1 VRRLPSVPAVYSPE
15 PLLARHFKLTIRPLK
30 LNAPTT
36 PLQADGLS
44 RRVYPFL
51 GLAIVGL
58 VSLHGYAGVIASPVL
73 AGAAAIGVILVLA
86 PLAQID
92 IPAPNGILTAL
103 PVVVGFGM
111 ALYPLWGM
119 SEFGLGISIVLT
131 ALASA
136 LVLLPWE
143 RIPRYLHAVSPIGGL
158 AVAFALEVQFGLSIV
173 RAFPFV
179 LLPLIFLA
187 LYYTTVE
194 FTVGAALAVADLVLV
209 TVVNPAAG
217 DPAAASLEAL
227 LLIAFGVLVRRVVI
241 QLETN
246 RTAASAAE
254 VAKSELLADLSQSN
268 QELQELTRL
277 KSEFLATM
285 SHEIRTPMNGVIGMT
300 GLLTDTELTP
310 EQREYVDT
318 VRASGDA
325 LLEII
330 NDILDFSKIEAGR
343 VRLEAIDFS
352 LKHVMEESVELF
364 AEAAANKGI
373 ELVLDVGEFVP
384 ESGIGDPGRLRQV
397 LINLI
402 ANAVK
407 FTDAGEVVVR
417 ARRHENTGP
426 GVLIRFEVS
435 DTGIGLTPEEQARV
449 FSTYSQVDSSTTRKH
464 GGTGL
469 GLAIARMLTQL
480 MGGEIGVESEKG
492 SGSRFWFT
500 ALFREAG
507 GKRRAPQPPISLAG
521 TFVAV
526 VDDNKTNRAILERY
540 LKSWG
545 LRERSFESGREA
557 LQEMQVAARGDD
569 SFDVA
574 IVDMMMPGMD
584 GRTVASE
591 IRSDERLKELV
602 VILLTSAGQSEL
614 PVPGVDAELV
624 KPVRPSQ
631 LFDVLHTLLAER
643 SLRSERPGEVV
654 EVGPPDQTRQWSRVL
669 VVEDNAAN
677 LKVTVR
683 MVERL
688 GYRAD
693 VAANGAEAV
702 SILKRL
708 QYDAVLMDCQMP
720 EMDGYEATRLIR
732 ADETAGRHVPI
743 IAMTAAALAGDR
755 ERCLAAGMDDYIS
768 KPVRLHVVAALL
780 ERWIVLPLP

>member
-1 VRRLPSVPAVYSPE
+1 
-15 PLLARHFKLTIRPLK
+15 LK
-30 LNAPTT
+30 LNASNT

-58 VSLHGYAGVIASPVL
+58 VSLHGYAGVVASPVL

-111 ALYPLWGM
+111 ALYPLWGI
-119 SEFGLGISIVLT
+119 SEFGLGISVVLT
-131 ALASA
+131 VLASA

-158 AVAFALEVQFGLSIV
+158 AVAFALEVQFGLNIV

-187 LYYTTVE
+187 LYYTSVE
-194 FTVGAALAVADLVLV
+194 FAVGAALAVADLVLV
-209 TVVNPAAG
+209 TIVNPAAG

-227 LLIAFGVLVRRVVI
+227 LLIAFGILVRRVVI
-241 QLETN
+241 QLEKN
-246 RTAASAAE
+246 RAAASAAE
-254 VAKSELLADLSQSN
+254 SDKSELLADLSQRN

-300 GLLTDTELTP
+300 GLLLETELTP

-343 VRLEAIDFS
+343 IRLETIDFGP
-352 LKHVMEESVELF
+352 KHVMEEAVELF

-384 ESGIGDPGRLRQV
+384 ESAIGDPGRLRQV

-402 ANAVK
+402 ANAIK
-407 FTDAGEVVVR
+407 FTETGEVVVR
-417 ARRHENTGP
+417 ARRHDSRGP

-435 DTGIGLTPEEQARV
+435 DTGIGLTAEEQARV

-500 ALFREAG
+500 AHFREAE
-507 GKRRAPQPPISLAG
+507 GKKRAQPPQVNLAG

-526 VDDNKTNRAILERY
+526 VDDNRTNRAILERY

-545 LRERSFESGREA
+545 LRERSFETGREA

-569 SFDVA
+569 GFDVA

-584 GRTVASE
+584 GRSVANE
-591 IRSDERLKELV
+591 IRSDARLKELV
-602 VILLTSAGQSEL
+602 VILLTSAGQSDV

-631 LFDVLHTLLAER
+631 LFDVLHTLLAQR
-643 SLRSERPGEVV
+643 SMRGERPDAPLEI
-654 EVGPPDQTRQWSRVL
+654 GPPDRGRKWSRVL

-688 GYRAD
+688 GYRAG

-702 SILKRL
+702 SILEKV

-720 EMDGYEATRLIR
+720 EMDGYEATRSIR
-732 ADETAGRHVPI
+732 ANEAAGLHVPI

-768 KPVRLHVVAALL
+768 KPVKLHVVAALL
-780 ERWIVLPLP
+780 ERWIAAPKLA

>member
-1 VRRLPSVPAVYSPE
+1 M
-15 PLLARHFKLTIRPLK
+15 K

-51 GLAIVGL
+51 GLTIVGL
-58 VSLHGYAGVIASPVL
+58 VSLHGYSAVIASPVL
-73 AGAAAIGVILVLA
+73 AGAGALGIILVLI
-86 PLAQID
+86 PLAQVD
-92 IPAPNGILTAL
+92 APARNGILTAL

-119 SEFGLGISIVLT
+119 SGFGLGISIVLT

-187 LYYTTVE
+187 LYYTSIE
-194 FTVGAALAVADLVLV
+194 FAVGAALAVADLLLV
-209 TVVNPAAG
+209 TLVNPAAG

-227 LLIAFGVLVRRVVI
+227 LLIAFGILVRRVVI
-241 QLETN
+241 QLEHN
-246 RTAASAAE
+246 RSAAAE
-254 VAKSELLADLSQSN
+254 AEAAKSELLADLSQRN

-300 GLLTDTELTP
+300 GLLMETELSP
-310 EQREYVDT
+310 EQREYVET
-318 VRASGDA
+318 VRSSGDA
-325 LLEII
+325 LLDII

-343 VRLEAIDFS
+343 VRLEAIDFGP
-352 LKHVMEESVELF
+352 KHVLEEAVELF
-364 AEAAANKGI
+364 AEAASNKGI
-373 ELVLDVGEFVP
+373 ELVLDVGEYVP
-384 ESGIGDPGRLRQV
+384 EHAIGDPGRLRQV

-402 ANAVK
+402 ANAIK
-407 FTDAGEVVVR
+407 FTDSGEVIVR
-417 ARRHENTGP
+417 ARRHDSSGP
-426 GVLIRFEVS
+426 GVLVHFEVS

-449 FSTYSQVDSSTTRKH
+449 FSTYSQVDSSTTRTH

-480 MGGEIGVESEKG
+480 MAGEIGVESEKG

-500 ALFREAG
+500 ARFREAE
-507 GKRRAPQPPISLAG
+507 GKRRATSPPVSLAG

-526 VDDNKTNRAILERY
+526 VDDNRTNRSILERY

-545 LRERSFESGREA
+545 LRERSFESGAEA
-557 LQEMQVAARGDD
+557 LREMQEAASGDN

-591 IRSDERLKELV
+591 IRADERLKELV
-602 VILLTSAGQSEL
+602 VILLTSAGQSDV

-631 LFDVLHTLLAER
+631 LFDVLHTLLADR
-643 SLRSERPGEVV
+643 SLRGN
-654 EVGPPDQTRQWSRVL
+654 PPAAPAELTLPDPARQWSRVL

-688 GYRAD
+688 GYKVD
-693 VAANGAEAV
+693 VASDGAEAV
-702 SILKRL
+702 SILRHV

-720 EMDGYEATRLIR
+720 EMDGYEATRQIR
-732 ADETAGRHVPI
+732 ANEDGVRHVPI

-768 KPVRLHVVAALL
+768 KPVKLHIVAALL
-780 ERWIVLPLP
+780 ERWIAVGSRES

>member
-1 VRRLPSVPAVYSPE
+1 
-15 PLLARHFKLTIRPLK
+15 
-30 LNAPTT
+30 
-36 PLQADGLS
+36 
-44 RRVYPFL
+44 
-51 GLAIVGL
+51 
-58 VSLHGYAGVIASPVL
+58 
-73 AGAAAIGVILVLA
+73 
-86 PLAQID
+86 
-92 IPAPNGILTAL
+92 
-103 PVVVGFGM
+103 
-111 ALYPLWGM
+111 
-119 SEFGLGISIVLT
+119 
-131 ALASA
+131 
-136 LVLLPWE
+136 
-143 RIPRYLHAVSPIGGL
+143 
-158 AVAFALEVQFGLSIV
+158 
-173 RAFPFV
+173 
-179 LLPLIFLA
+179 
-187 LYYTTVE
+187 
-194 FTVGAALAVADLVLV
+194 
-209 TVVNPAAG
+209 
-217 DPAAASLEAL
+217 
-227 LLIAFGVLVRRVVI
+227 
-241 QLETN
+241 
-246 RTAASAAE
+246 
-254 VAKSELLADLSQSN
+254 
-268 QELQELTRL
+268 
-277 KSEFLATM
+277 
-285 SHEIRTPMNGVIGMT
+285 
-300 GLLTDTELTP
+300 
-310 EQREYVDT
+310 
-318 VRASGDA
+318 
-325 LLEII
+325 
-330 NDILDFSKIEAGR
+330 
-343 VRLEAIDFS
+343 
-352 LKHVMEESVELF
+352 
-364 AEAAANKGI
+364 
-373 ELVLDVGEFVP
+373 VP
-384 ESGIGDPGRLRQV
+384 ESAIGDPGRLRQV

-402 ANAVK
+402 ANAIK
-407 FTDAGEVVVR
+407 FTDSGEVIVR
-417 ARRHENTGP
+417 ARMHESSGP

-507 GKRRAPQPPISLAG
+507 GKKRAQAPPVSLAG

-526 VDDNKTNRAILERY
+526 VDDNHTNRAILERY

-557 LQEMQVAARGDD
+557 LEEMQVAAHGEDG
-569 SFDVA
+569 FDVA

-584 GRTVASE
+584 GRTVASQ
-591 IRSDERLKELV
+591 IRSNEQLKELV
-602 VILLTSAGQSEL
+602 VILLTSAGQSEE

-643 SLRSERPGEVV
+643 SLRSERPGAPAEF
-654 EVGPPDQTRQWSRVL
+654 GPPDQARQWSRVL

-702 SILKRL
+702 NILKGL

-732 ADETAGRHVPI
+732 ADEGAGSHVPI

-768 KPVRLHVVAALL
+768 KPVKLHVVAALL
-780 ERWIVLPLP
+780 ERWISPPSLAPAGEGRGGGRARSTGEGAR

>member
-1 VRRLPSVPAVYSPE
+1 M
-15 PLLARHFKLTIRPLK
+15 
-30 LNAPTT
+30 NAPHT

-58 VSLHGYAGVIASPVL
+58 VSLHGYAAVIASPVL
-73 AGAAAIGVILVLA
+73 EGAGAIGILLVLV
-86 PLAQID
+86 PLARVDFQVRSRVV
-92 IPAPNGILTAL
+92 TAM
-103 PVVVGFGM
+103 PVVVGFAM

-119 SEFGLGISIVLT
+119 SQFGLVVSVVLT

-143 RIPRYLHAVSPIGGL
+143 RIPRYLHAVTPIGGL
-158 AVAFALEVQFGLSIV
+158 AVAFALEVQFGLSII

-187 LYYTTVE
+187 LYYTSVE
-194 FTVGAALAVADLVLV
+194 FAVGAILAVADLILV
-209 TVVNPAAG
+209 TLVNPAAG
-217 DPAAASLEAL
+217 DPAAALLEAL
-227 LLIAFGVLVRRVVI
+227 LLVAFGILVRRVVI
-241 QLETN
+241 QLEQN
-246 RTAASAAE
+246 RSAATSAE
-254 VAKSELLADLSQSN
+254 QDKSELLADLSLRN

-300 GLLTDTELTP
+300 GLLLDTDLTS
-310 EQREYVDT
+310 EQHEYVET

-325 LLEII
+325 LMEII
-330 NDILDFSKIEAGR
+330 NDILDFSRIEAGR
-343 VRLEAIDFS
+343 VRLETVDFS
-352 LKHVMEESVELF
+352 PKLVTEEAVELF

-373 ELVLDVGEFVP
+373 ELALDVARDVP
-384 ESGIGDPGRLRQV
+384 DVTIGDPGRLRQV

-402 ANAVK
+402 ANAIK
-407 FTDAGEVVVR
+407 FTESGEVVVR
-417 ARRHENTGP
+417 VRRDESSGP
-426 GVLIRFEVS
+426 GVALHFEVS
-435 DTGIGLTPEEQARV
+435 DTGIGLTAEEQARV

-480 MGGEIGVESEKG
+480 MGGQIGVESEKG
-492 SGSRFWFT
+492 VGSRFWFT
-500 ALFREAG
+500 ALFREAP
-507 GKRRAPQPPISLAG
+507 GKRRMPRQAVSLAG

-526 VDDNKTNRAILERY
+526 IDDNRTNRTILERY
-540 LKSWG
+540 LTSWG
-545 LRERSFESGREA
+545 LRERTFENGSEA
-557 LQEMQVAARGDD
+557 LRDMQVAASGDD
-569 SFDVA
+569 GFEVA

-584 GRTVASE
+584 GRAVVDS
-591 IRSDERLKELV
+591 IRAHERLKDLI
-602 VILLTSAGQSEL
+602 VIVLTSAGQSEM

-643 SLRSERPGEVV
+643 LLRTRGSAAEVDL
-654 EVGPPDQTRQWSRVL
+654 GPPDPSRQRLRIL

-677 LKVTVR
+677 LKLSVR
-683 MVERL
+683 MIERL

-693 VAANGAEAV
+693 VAGNGAEAV
-702 SILKRL
+702 RILERVP
-708 QYDAVLMDCQMP
+708 YDAVLMDCQMP
-720 EMDGYEATRLIR
+720 ELDGYEATKLVRKNEK
-732 ADETAGRHVPI
+732 DGRRVPI
-743 IAMTAAALAGDR
+743 IAMTAAALSGDR

-768 KPVRLHVVAALL
+768 KPIKLHVVAAVL
-780 ERWIVLPLP
+780 ERWLATAKPA

>member
-1 VRRLPSVPAVYSPE
+1 
-15 PLLARHFKLTIRPLK
+15 LK

-58 VSLHGYAGVIASPVL
+58 VSLHGYAGVVASPVL

-92 IPAPNGILTAL
+92 IPARSGVLTAL

-111 ALYPLWGM
+111 ALYPLWGL

-131 ALASA
+131 VLASA

-194 FTVGAALAVADLVLV
+194 FAVGAALAVADLVLV

-246 RTAASAAE
+246 RGAASAAE
-254 VAKSELLADLSQSN
+254 EAKSELLADLSQTN

-300 GLLTDTELTP
+300 GLLLDTELTP

-343 VRLEAIDFS
+343 VRLETIDFS
-352 LKHVMEESVELF
+352 PKHVMEEAVELF

-373 ELVLDVGEFVP
+373 ELVLDVGELVP
-384 ESGIGDPGRLRQV
+384 QRAIGDPGRLRQV
-397 LINLI
+397 LINLV
-402 ANAVK
+402 ANAIK
-407 FTDAGEVVVR
+407 FTDTGEVVVR
-417 ARRHENTGP
+417 ARQHDSSGP
-426 GVLIRFEVS
+426 GILIRFEIS
-435 DTGIGLTPEEQARV
+435 DTGIGLTPEEQTRV

-500 ALFREAG
+500 ARFREAE
-507 GKRRAPQPPISLAG
+507 GKRRAPQPPVSLAG

-526 VDDNKTNRAILERY
+526 VDDNRTNRAILERY

-557 LQEMQVAARGDD
+557 LEGMQVAARGDD

-584 GRTVASE
+584 GRSVANE
-591 IRSDERLKELV
+591 IRSDDRLKELV
-602 VILLTSAGQSEL
+602 VILLTSAGQSET

-631 LFDVLHTLLAER
+631 LFDVLHTLLAG
-643 SLRSERPGEVV
+643 RSERKDKPSGAV
-654 EVGPPDQTRQWSRVL
+654 ELGPPDHSRQWSRVL

-702 SILKRL
+702 SILKTV

-732 ADETAGRHVPI
+732 AAEAPGRRTPI

-768 KPVRLHVVAALL
+768 KPVKLHVVAALL
-780 ERWIVLPLP
+780 ERWIASPKPA

>member
-1 VRRLPSVPAVYSPE
+1 M
-15 PLLARHFKLTIRPLK
+15 
-30 LNAPTT
+30 
-36 PLQADGLS
+36 
-44 RRVYPFL
+44 
-51 GLAIVGL
+51 VGL

-73 AGAAAIGVILVLA
+73 GGAAAIGVILVLA

-92 IPAPNGILTAL
+92 IPARNGILTAL

-136 LVLLPWE
+136 LVLLPWD

-194 FTVGAALAVADLVLV
+194 FAVGAALAVADLVLV
-209 TVVNPAAG
+209 TVLNPAAG

-227 LLIAFGVLVRRVVI
+227 LLIAFGILVRRVVT
-241 QLETN
+241 QLEAN
-246 RTAASAAE
+246 RAAASEAE
-254 VAKSELLADLSQSN
+254 VAKSELLADLSLSN

-300 GLLTDTELTP
+300 GLLLDTELTA
-310 EQREYVDT
+310 EQREYVET

-352 LKHVMEESVELF
+352 PKHVMEEAVELF

-384 ESGIGDPGRLRQV
+384 ENAIGDPGRLRQV

-407 FTDAGEVVVR
+407 FTDSGEVVVR

-480 MGGEIGVESEKG
+480 MGGEIGVESEKS

-500 ALFREAG
+500 ALFREAD
-507 GKRRAPQPPISLAG
+507 GKKRAHQSPVSLAG

-557 LQEMQVAARGDD
+557 LQEMQVAAHGDD
-569 SFDVA
+569 GFDVA

-584 GRTVASE
+584 GRTVASQ
-591 IRSDERLKELV
+591 IRSDDRLKELL
-602 VILLTSAGQSEL
+602 VILLTSAGQSDE
-614 PVPGVDAELV
+614 PVQGVDAELV

-631 LFDVLHTLLAER
+631 LFDVLHTLLSER
-643 SLRSERPGEVV
+643 SVRSERSGAAV
-654 EVGPPDQTRQWSRVL
+654 ELRPPDETRQSSRVL

-702 SILKRL
+702 NILKGL

-720 EMDGYEATRLIR
+720 EMDGYEATRRIR
-732 ADETAGRHVPI
+732 ADEAAGRHLPI

-768 KPVRLHVVAALL
+768 KPVKLHVVAALL
-780 ERWIVLPLP
+780 ERWIALPKTV